1 MRRFF
6 VLAIEVVFQTAK
18 FVISTEE
25 KSHKAE
31 TYSTSRSGCD
41 FSSEMTQFD
50 CRLFCK
56 ILYSYSPNE
65 YKIRP
70 KQMENITVIIMLLF
84 GVAFLSLLSKKYNF
98 PVPIVLVLCGV
109 TISIIPGLPVIA
121 LNPEVVFIIF
131 LPPLLYHAAWYT
143 SWSEFKQTIR
153 PITLAAV
160 GLVLFTTVSVAIAV
174 HYLIVDISWPLAF
187 LLGAIV
193 SPPDAV
199 SATAITKGLG
209 LHPRLIA
216 ILEGESLLN
225 DASGLVAY
233 KYALTAIT
241 AGNFVLWQAGLNFFI
256 MSTLGIAIGLVVGYA
271 MSIIH
276 KKFVCDDV
284 IEATLTLLTPFASY
298 LIAEHFECSGV
309 LAVVTTG
316 LFLSARSGTIFTH
329 ESRIMTNTIWSV
341 LTNILNGLIFIL
353 IGLQLRQIISGIG
366 DYSGMSLFI
375 WGASVSLVVILVRFL
390 WVVPATLVPRFLSKK
405 IREKE
410 EFDYRNMIIF
420 GWSGMRGVVSMA
432 AALALPL
439 TINNDTEVFPLRN
452 LIIYLV
458 FCVILSTLVIQGLTL
473 PWVIKKLKIE
483 RYSILAEEYEIR
495 NVIVSETIAHIED
508 NFSLLNDDL
517 LHNIK
522 SKYEVKFNRLQKTE
536 LPANFFGKGNIMGG
550 EIFNDFTKI
559 QIDLLNVE
567 RSKLETMHKSGSVN
581 EEIFRKIEK
590 ELDLEETRLWMEMY
604 ED

>member
-1 MRRFF
+1 
-6 VLAIEVVFQTAK
+6 
-18 FVISTEE
+18 
-25 KSHKAE
+25 
-31 TYSTSRSGCD
+31 
-41 FSSEMTQFD
+41 
-50 CRLFCK
+50 
-56 ILYSYSPNE
+56 
-65 YKIRP
+65 
-70 KQMENITVIIMLLF
+70 MENITVIIMLLF

-98 PVPIVLVLCGV
+98 PIPIVLVLCGV
-109 TISIIPGLPVIA
+109 VISIIPGLPVIA

-143 SWSEFKQTIR
+143 SWTDFKQTIR

-160 GLVLFTTVSVAIAV
+160 GLVLFTTVAVAVAV
-174 HYLIVDISWPLAF
+174 HMLIDDISWPLAF

-199 SATAITKGLG
+199 SATSITKGLG

-233 KYALTAIT
+233 KYALAAIT

-256 MSTLGIAIGLVVGYA
+256 MSTLGIAIGLLVGYV

-316 LFLSARSGTIFTH
+316 LYLSARSGTIFTH
-329 ESRIMTNTIWSV
+329 ESRIMTGTIWSI
-341 LTNILNGLIFIL
+341 LTSILNGLIFIL
-353 IGLQLRQIISGIG
+353 IGLQLRSIISGIG
-366 DYSGMSLFI
+366 NYSGMSLFI
-375 WGASVSLVVILVRFL
+375 WGFAVSIVVILVRFL
-390 WVVPATLVPRFLSKK
+390 WVIPATLVPRFLSKR

-420 GWSGMRGVVSMA
+420 GWAGMRGVVSMA

-439 TINNDTEVFPLRN
+439 TLGNADFPFRD

-473 PWVIKKLKIE
+473 PWLIRKLKLE
-483 RYSILAEEYEIR
+483 PYSILAEEYEIR
-495 NVIVSETIAHIED
+495 NIVVSQTIVHIED
-508 NFSLLNDDL
+508 NLSLLNDDL

-522 SKYEVKFNRLQKTE
+522 SKYEVKYNRLQKTE
-536 LPANFFGKGNIMGG
+536 LPANFFGKGKMMGG
-550 EIFNDFTKI
+550 EIFNDFTKL

-567 RSKLETMHKSGSVN
+567 RAKLESMHKAGSVN